1 MNSAFCSTFLI
12 TLTTKRSK
20 SNTKRPRD
28 VETCWGKRG
37 KQLKVPFP
45 NTQDGLGQDATW
57 GVHAEGELSGVFFF
71 FFSFIYL
78 CYQISNRPCKEL
90 AG

>member
-1 MNSAFCSTFLI
+1 M
-12 TLTTKRSK
+12 
-20 SNTKRPRD
+20 
-28 VETCWGKRG
+28 ETCWGKRG

-71 FFSFIYL
+71 FFLLYI
-78 CYQISNRPCKEL
+78 CVIKYQTDLVRSWQDKDYFSV
-90 AG
+90 